1 MKKLLIILLFLTC
14 LFSYKSVKA
23 SPLVMVEARGNV
35 EGYVGESVG
44 SQVVI
49 LELTDRDY
57 YFDIENYEDITDW
70 FPNIPQG
77 LEAIAIDH
85 VSDNIHVSF
94 EGVPNEEK
102 DEFIEVAVPDGY
114 IVDSNSGDSIG
125 VLENTPSEN
134 AQFKIGVKEPQAVYE
149 REAVITGIAGEQL
162 ETQKVYV
169 QLYNTTCEASM
180 VGHVFPEH
188 NGLTPVCIDVLSS
201 NTLIIEY
208 SGIPQAE
215 DQSLIHT
222 TLLNEDLKC
231 DLDLEVAD
239 REDVRFDIKPKAE
252 PVELEPEPIPVPEPE
267 PIPEP
272 LPEPVPQ
279 PQSETEPAPVI
290 EFIIPMTGIE

>member
-1 MKKLLIILLFLTC
+1 MKKLMLILLFLTC
-14 LFSYKSVKA
+14 LFSYKTIKA
-23 SPLVMVEARGNV
+23 SPLVMVEAKGNV
-35 EGYVGESVG
+35 EGYVGENIG

-57 YFDIENYEDITDW
+57 YFDIENFEDITDW
-70 FPNIPQG
+70 FPNIPDG
-77 LEAIAIDH
+77 LEAIAVAH

-94 EGVPNEEK
+94 EGVPTEGS
-102 DEFIEVAVPDGY
+102 DEFIRVAVPDGY
-114 IVDSNSGDSIG
+114 IIDSNSGDGIG

-134 AQFKIGVKEPQAVYE
+134 AQFRIGVKEPLAVYE
-149 REAVITGIAGEQL
+149 REAVITGIVGEQL
-162 ETQKVYV
+162 EPQKVYV

-188 NGLTPVCIDVLSS
+188 NGLTPVCLDVLSS

-208 SGIPQAE
+208 NGTPENE

-239 REDVRFDIKPKAE
+239 REDVRFDIKPKQE
-252 PVELEPEPIPVPEPE
+252 PVEPEPEPTPEPQIEPEPIPQPSPE

-272 LPEPVPQ
+272 
-279 PQSETEPAPVI
+279 APVK
-290 EFIIPMTGIE
+290 EFIIPFTGIE